1 LRSAAIFKHWKKE
14 AGYETIVYDNFSTGH
29 RDAVFSD
36 HLAVGEISD
45 KKNFRVHYIS
55 LMYPALSTSQL

>member
-1 LRSAAIFKHWKKE
+1 LRPAAIFKHWKKE

-45 KKNFRVHYIS
+45 KK
-55 LMYPALSTSQL
+55 TSEYTTSV

>member
-1 LRSAAIFKHWKKE
+1 LRSAAIFKHWEKE

-29 RDAVFSD
+29 RGAVFSD

-45 KKNFRVHYIS
+45 KK
-55 LMYPALSTSQL
+55 TSEYTTSV